1 MMTKELFIFMKVLL
15 DLPVDFRSRS
25 SLRSGKPFQVLSQ
38 QGLPL
43 TCYSRWTWNMRPRI
57 NIPRRKSEYIF
68 EDLASSAPINKVPK
82 STIGFNLP
90 LRKAKEVLS
99 MFKKF
104 FNTLKS
110 SGISPYIWSVFSI
123 LPFYFIFRSTSKIE
137 IAVGVILTILFFISL
152 RFAFIS
158 RQWPVY
164 LWTGI
169 LISISITMTIL
180 FQFVYFAFYIAYYN
194 GHITNRIAFLTLYVI
209 HLVATT
215 ISINFNFVTQEP
227 LFLEQLPFIIIIW
240 ISVILLPFNI
250 YNRKKQEK
258 LEEQLED
265 ANKRIADL
273 VKQEERQRIARDLH
287 DTLGQKLSLIGLKSD
302 LARKLISKDPE
313 QAKEE
318 LIDVQQTARTAL
330 NEVRK
335 MVSQMRGIRLKDEII
350 LVKQILKAAAIDFI
364 GEEDIKLNNVSLF
377 LENILSLCMKEAVTN
392 VVKHSKATECRISIE
407 QTWNEVRI
415 TVQDNGIGMD
425 PAEDIGKGSGLLG
438 LGERLDFV
446 NGSIDIISNNG
457 TTIVMKV
464 PTVVKQTDKEE
475 RP

>member
-1 MMTKELFIFMKVLL
+1 ML
-15 DLPVDFRSRS
+15 
-25 SLRSGKPFQVLSQ
+25 
-38 QGLPL
+38 
-43 TCYSRWTWNMRPRI
+43 
-57 NIPRRKSEYIF
+57 
-68 EDLASSAPINKVPK
+68 
-82 STIGFNLP
+82 
-90 LRKAKEVLS
+90 
-99 MFKKF
+99 KKYL
-104 FNTLKS
+104 NALKS

-123 LPFYFIFRSTSKIE
+123 LPFYFIFRSTSKIT
-137 IAVGVILTILFFISL
+137 IAVGIILTILFFISL

-158 RQWPVY
+158 RKWPVY

-180 FQFVYFAFYIAYYN
+180 FSFIYFAFYIAYYN
-194 GHITNRIAFLTLYVI
+194 GHIKNRIAFLTLYVI

-215 ISINFNFVTQEP
+215 ISININFVTQEP
-227 LFLEQLPFIIIIW
+227 LFLEQIPFIIIIW

-250 YNRKKQEK
+250 HNKKKQEK

-302 LARKLISKDPE
+302 LARKLISKDPD

-335 MVSQMRGIRLKDEII
+335 MVSQMRGIRLREEII
-350 LVKQILKAAAIDFI
+350 LVKQILKAASIEFI
-364 GEEDIKLNNVSLF
+364 GEEDIKLKNVSLF
-377 LENILSLCMKEAVTN
+377 LENILSMCMKEAVTN
-392 VVKHSKATECRISIE
+392 VVKHSKATECRIRIE
-407 QTWNEVRI
+407 QSWNEVSI
-415 TVQDNGIGMD
+415 TVRDNGVGMNPSTD
-425 PAEDIGKGSGLLG
+425 VGKGSGLLG

-446 NGSIDIISNNG
+446 NGSLEIVSENG
-457 TTIVMKV
+457 TTIIMKV
-464 PTVVKQTDKEE
+464 PTVVKEPNKEE
-475 RP
+475 RV

>member
-1 MMTKELFIFMKVLL
+1 
-15 DLPVDFRSRS
+15 
-25 SLRSGKPFQVLSQ
+25 
-38 QGLPL
+38 
-43 TCYSRWTWNMRPRI
+43 
-57 NIPRRKSEYIF
+57 
-68 EDLASSAPINKVPK
+68 
-82 STIGFNLP
+82 
-90 LRKAKEVLS
+90 
-99 MFKKF
+99 MFKKYF
-104 FNTLKS
+104 TTLKS

-123 LPFYFIFRSTSKIE
+123 LPFYFIFRSTSKIA
-137 IAVGVILTILFFISL
+137 IAVGIILTILFFISL

-158 RQWPVY
+158 RKWPVY

-180 FQFVYFAFYIAYYN
+180 FSFIYFAFYIAYYN
-194 GHITNRIAFLTLYVI
+194 GHIKNRIAFLTLYVI

-215 ISINFNFVTQEP
+215 ISININFVTQKP
-227 LFLEQLPFIIIIW
+227 LFLEQIPFIIIIW

-250 YNRKKQEK
+250 HNKKKQEM

-265 ANKRIADL
+265 ANKRIAEL

-335 MVSQMRGIRLKDEII
+335 MVSQMRGIRLKEEII
-350 LVKQILKAAAIDFI
+350 LVKQILKAASIEFI
-364 GEEDIKLNNVSLF
+364 GEEDIKLKNVSLF
-377 LENILSLCMKEAVTN
+377 LENILSMCMKEAVTN
-392 VVKHSKATECRISIE
+392 VVKHSNATECRISIE
-407 QTWNEVRI
+407 QTWNEVSI
-415 TVQDNGIGMD
+415 TVQDNGVGMN
-425 PAEDIGKGSGLLG
+425 PATDVGKGSGLLG

-446 NGSIDIISNNG
+446 NGSLDIVSENG
-457 TTIVMKV
+457 TTITMKV
-464 PTVVKQTDKEE
+464 PTVVKEANKEE
-475 RP
+475 KA